1 MILVS
6 GATGLVGSH
15 LLVQLLDLDQP
26 IRAMYRQEEKV
37 NYTKKLLFSCYPNL
51 TSTQWNRIEWVEA
64 HLENVPQLSDVF
76 LGVHQ
81 VYHCAGY
88 ISYNSS
94 DSEYKKLR
102 KINIEGTSNMVN
114 LALSNSVKK
123 FCYVSSIATLGS
135 ELKQKEVD
143 EESPRNHES
152 KFDNYSITKFGG
164 EMEVWRAS
172 QEGLNVVIV
181 NPGIIIGAG
190 FWKSGSGLLFSK
202 VSKGLRYYIPLITGF
217 VDVRDVAKAMILL
230 MNSPIKQER
239 FILVAESVSFK
250 EVLQQIANEIGC
262 PPPKKRL
269 QPWMV
274 KIGWIFQMLGRI
286 LFGTNQE
293 ITKLS
298 IKAAF
303 NTTIYT
309 SAKIEKALDFKFNSI
324 QETIDRVGK
333 TYTKNKI

>member
-15 LLVQLLDLDQP
+15 LLVQLLELDQP
-26 IRAMYRQEEKV
+26 IRAMYRKEQKIA
-37 NYTKKLLFSCYPNL
+37 YTKKLLFSCYPKL
-51 TSTQWNRIEWVEA
+51 TSAQWNRIEWVET
-64 HLENVPQLSDVF
+64 HLENIPQLSDVF
-76 LGVHQ
+76 QGVQQ

-88 ISYNSS
+88 ISYNPS

-102 KINIEGTSNMVN
+102 KINIEGTANMVN

-135 ELKQKEVD
+135 ELKQKAIN
-143 EESPRNHES
+143 EESPRNHEN

-181 NPGIIIGAG
+181 NPGVILGAG
-190 FWKSGSGLLFSK
+190 FWESGSGLLFSK
-202 VSKGLRYYIPLITGF
+202 VNKGLRYYIPLITGF

-230 MNSPIKQER
+230 MNSSVKQER
-239 FILVAESVSFK
+239 FILVAESISFK
-250 EVLQQIANEIGC
+250 EVLQHIANEIGVT
-262 PPPKKRL
+262 PPKKRL

-274 KIGWIFQMLGRI
+274 KIGWIFQWLGRI
-286 LFGTNQE
+286 FFGTHQE

-303 NTTIYT
+303 NTTIYS
-309 SAKIEKALDFKFNSI
+309 SAKIKKSLDFKFNSI
-324 QETIDRVGK
+324 EKTIARVGK
-333 TYTKNKI
+333 SYAEKDI